1 MSISNKIS
9 AAKSVIAGKKDELA
23 KLADAAADGQDVDA
37 STLESLTKSIEQDQ
51 EKVASLEKAEQVL
64 ASKSAPAFVNRNK
77 DGDFGFE
84 KLAIVQMKSFVD
96 RVSFEQAAA
105 ELYGEDSGTYAVT
118 KSLKT
123 NKAYD
128 GTLIAT
134 TSQAG
139 WAQELTRQAYGSFVD
154 SLKSVAIAPQ
164 LAAMGQTLTF
174 GGAAYITL
182 PTRAATPKLSGDFV
196 GEGKSIP
203 VKKTAFGSMR
213 LDRYKMGVISV
224 MTSEILER
232 STPAIEGIVRDAILY
247 DTAEALDAALLGN
260 AAAVAGVSPAGILNG
275 VTAVPS
281 TATSAAAM
289 LTDLRTAIA
298 PMINANGFRK
308 PVILMGPVL
317 HMGLSQLMN
326 ATGNFI
332 FAAELASGR
341 LQGMNVIVSTRV
353 PAAEAIIVDA
363 ADFVSAFDAPAFY
376 VSDTATLAV
385 DGTPATPAAGTV
397 SLYQQDM
404 LAIRTLFP
412 VAYGFVRAG
421 QVAHITGLGGI

>member
-1 MSISNKIS
+1 MSIAQKIS
-9 AAKSVIAGKKDELA
+9 AAKQAIVEKKDELA
-23 KLADAAADGQDVDA
+23 KLAEAAANGEDVSA
-37 STLESLTKSIEQDQ
+37 EALETLTKSIEQDQ
-51 EKVASLEKAEQVL
+51 EKVTSLEKAEQVL
-64 ASKSAPAFVNRNK
+64 ASKSAPAFVKSHK

-105 ELYGEDSGTYAVT
+105 ELYGEDSGTFAVT
-118 KSLKT
+118 KALKQQ
-123 NKAYD
+123 KAYD
-128 GTLIAT
+128 ATLIAT
-134 TSQAG
+134 TTQTG
-139 WAQELTRQAYGSFVD
+139 WAVELTRQAYGSFVD

-164 LAAMGQTLTF
+164 LAAMGQSLNF

-182 PTRAATPKLSGDFV
+182 PNRAATPKLSGAFV
-196 GEGKSIP
+196 GEGSSIP
-203 VKKTAFGSMR
+203 VKKTAFGSTR
-213 LDRYKMGVISV
+213 LDRFKMGVISV
-224 MTSEILER
+224 MTKEILER
-232 STPAIEGIVRDAILY
+232 STPAIEGIVRDAIVY
-247 DTAEALDAALLGN
+247 DTAEALDSHLLGN
-260 AAAVAGVSPAGILNG
+260 SAAVSGVSPAGILQG
-275 VTAVPS
+275 VTATAS
-281 TATSAAAM
+281 TATTAAAM
-289 LTDLRTAIA
+289 LADLRAAIA
-298 PMINANGFRK
+298 PMIAANGFRK

-317 HMGLSQLMN
+317 HMGLAQLMN

-363 ADFVSAFDAPAFY
+363 ADFVSAFDAPSFY

-404 LAIRTLFP
+404 LAVRTIFP
-412 VAYGFVRAG
+412 VAYGFVRAN
-421 QVAHITGLGGI
+421 QVAHITGLSGI